1 MGKVK
6 ITIRWIITSVIPV
19 VSFVFI
25 LWPPDAIWT
34 WIVANGASCY
44 FITLFLSFGIGFAL
58 SFLVFP
64 RTGDKNAKMDY
75 ERILQKS
82 ENHNNSQKRYSV
94 VVVDD
99 MFKNQSTLNKY
110 RDNLSNYDICF
121 LPAVLDINMLSGF
134 DIIILDI
141 MGTGYKMGDRGSHG
155 DVNAY
160 MQELFNAFPFKY
172 IIAASTDRERLR
184 RQEIV
189 GNSYETIA
197 KVVVLNQNQK
207 TIDDELFID
216 AIRNAISKA
225 FNFLDHPSVF
235 WQTICTKVPQKTA
248 QDAVKD
254 RYIHYLFLTGRVS
267 Q

>member
-6 ITIRWIITSVIPV
+6 KAVGWIITSVIPV
-19 VSFVFI
+19 VEFVLIF
-25 LWPPDAIWT
+25 WPPNAIWT
-34 WIVANGASCY
+34 WVVAKGAWFFFVS
-44 FITLFLSFGIGFAL
+44 LFLSFGVGFAL

-64 RTGDKNAKMDY
+64 RIGNINSDMDF
-75 ERILQKS
+75 EMILKKS
-82 ENHNNSQKRYSV
+82 ENHNNNQKRYSI

-160 MQELFNAFPFKY
+160 MLELFKAYPYKY
-172 IIAASTDRERLR
+172 IIAASTDRERLK

-189 GNSYETIA
+189 GNSYETIN
-197 KVVVLNQNQK
+197 KVVVLDQNQK
-207 TIDDELFID
+207 KIDDAVFIES
-216 AIRNAISKA
+216 IRNAISHA
-225 FNFLDHPSVF
+225 FDYLDHPSVF
-235 WQTICTKVPQKTA
+235 WQVMCEKAPHKTTQETI
-248 QDAVKD
+248 KD

-267 Q
+267 